1 MATYKNING
10 FPIQYLESD
19 PTNPIEGQV
28 WFNSTSKSLKGHGIL
43 GAVSTGTWSSG
54 GSLNSTKGSG
64 SGSAGIN
71 TAGLAVST
79 RATNTCELYNGSS
92 WTEVADRSTPTEFS
106 GTFGSQTSA
115 ISATGQAPGGDI
127 ANVESWDGSSWTE
140 IADVNQAR
148 IAMGKAT
155 SIAGNSLGLLFGGGP
170 GGKNETESWNGSAW
184 TELNNLNTGRR
195 YLSGFGLSTSALG
208 MGGETATAGSVNLVE
223 SWNGT
228 SWTEVA
234 EVNTG
239 RQGGSAAGD
248 TNVLGIYFGGGSNL
262 LTEAWNGTAWTEVND
277 LASSKNEGSG
287 SGSSVNAFVIVG
299 GSGTATEEWTVPVN
313 TVTFTV
319 S

>member
-28 WFNSTSKSLKGHGIL
+28 WFNSSSKSLKGHGIL

>member
-1 MATYKNING
+1 MTTFKNIVG
-10 FPIQYLESD
+10 IKIKFVSAD
-19 PTNPIEGQV
+19 PPAPNAGQV
-28 WFNSTSKSLKGHGIL
+28 WYNTTSKKLKGGIN
-43 GAVSTGTWSSG
+43 GVVANGTWASG
-54 GSLNSTKGSG
+54 GTLNATKGGG
-64 SGSAGIN
+64 SRSAGTQ
-71 TAGLAVST
+71 TAGLAHSN
-79 RATNTCELYNGSS
+79 RGTNTVELYDGTS
-92 WTEVADRSTPTEFS
+92 WTEVNDRNTATEFA

-115 ISATGQAPGGDI
+115 ISATGQFPSGDI

-170 GGKNETESWNGSAW
+170 GAKDETESWNGSSW

-195 YLSGFGLSTSALG
+195 HLSGFGLSTSALG
-208 MGGETATAGSVNLVE
+208 MGGETATAGSVNVVE

-228 SWTEVA
+228 AWTEVA

-248 TNVLGIYFGGGSNL
+248 SNTLGIYFGGGSNL

-277 LASSKNEGSG
+277 LAAAKNEG
-287 SGSSVNAFVIVG
+287 G
-299 GSGTATEEWTVPVN
+299 GSGTSNAAFVVLGTVTEEWTV
-313 TVTFTV
+313 TDFTTKTFDTD
-319 S
+319 

>member
-248 TNVLGIYFGGGSNL
+248 TNVLGIYFGGGTSL

-277 LASSKNEGSG
+277 LAAAKNEGSG
-287 SGSSVNAFVIVG
+287 SGTSNAAFVVL
-299 GSGTATEEWTVPVN
+299 GTVTEEWTVPSSINNV
-313 TVTFTV
+313 TVA
-319 S
+319 SS

>member
-115 ISATGQAPGGDI
+115 ISATGQFPSGDI
-127 ANVESWDGSSWTE
+127 ANVESWNGTSWSE

-208 MGGETATAGSVNLVE
+208 FGGETATAGSVNLVE

-248 TNVLGIYFGGGSNL
+248 SNTLGIYFGGGNNL